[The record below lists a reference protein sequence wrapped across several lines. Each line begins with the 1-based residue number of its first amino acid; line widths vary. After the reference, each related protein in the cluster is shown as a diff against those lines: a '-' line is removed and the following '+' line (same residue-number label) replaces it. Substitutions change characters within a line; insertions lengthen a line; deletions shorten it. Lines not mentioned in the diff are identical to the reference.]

1 MSLTRLIAAAC
12 VVGLWVLLCL
22 WAWRRARRHDAR
34 QAQALQALNAPA
46 PEDTLLVAYAT
57 QTGYAESLA
66 EQTAES
72 LRAGGL
78 NVRVAS
84 LDQLDSARL
93 AGYRRM
99 LFVVSTYG
107 EGDPPDAAAAFA
119 GQMQMSAPMPAQGQA
134 QGQAQAQAQ
143 EQAQMQTQ
151 MQALPQ
157 TQAQISTRAQTQAS
171 PSQTGLLTG
180 VQYAVLALG
189 DSEYA
194 QFCGFGHRLN
204 DWLHDQGA
212 TPLFD
217 LVEVDNGDP
226 AALRHWQ
233 HHLGLLAGRSDLPDW
248 QAPVYESW
256 RLASRTLLNPGSQ
269 GGPCYLLTLT
279 PPAGQTAQWLAGD
292 IAEIGPRQERF
303 GPLLAHR
310 EYSIASVPED
320 GAIQLLVRQMRHE
333 DGELGL
339 GSGWLTHIARVGDEI
354 DLRVRTNRNF
364 HAPDDARPMILVGNG
379 TGLAGLRA
387 LIKAR
392 RAAGQRRNWL
402 VFGERNAAHDDFC
415 GEDIAAWRQDG
426 TLERV
431 DAVFSRDHAARR
443 YVQHVLRDE
452 ADTLRSWVAAG
463 AAIYVCGSLQGM
475 ASGVDAALQDILGD
489 TALQALQ
496 HGGRYRRD
504 VY

>member
-1 MSLTRLIAAAC
+1 MPATRLIAAAC
-12 VVGLWVLLCL
+12 VVGAWLLLCV
-22 WAWRRARRHDAR
+22 WARRRAKRH
-34 QAQALQALNAPA
+34 QAQQEQALQALQAPV

-66 EQTAES
+66 AQTAES

-78 NVRVAS
+78 AVRVAS
-84 LDQLDSARL
+84 LEQLDAKRL
-93 AGYRRM
+93 AAYRRM

-119 GQMQMSAPMPAQGQA
+119 EQMQQTAP
-134 QGQAQAQAQ
+134 
-143 EQAQMQTQ
+143 
-151 MQALPQ
+151 AL
-157 TQAQISTRAQTQAS
+157 AGAH
-171 PSQTGLLTG
+171 
-180 VQYAVLALG
+180 YAVLALG

-194 QFCGFGHRLN
+194 QFCGFGHRLD
-204 DWLHDQGA
+204 DWLHAQGA

-256 RLASRTLLNPGSQ
+256 RLAAREQLNPHSQ

-279 PPAGQTAQWLAGD
+279 PPADGVRGWQAGD
-292 IAEIGPRQERF
+292 IAEIGPRREAG

-310 EYSIASVPED
+310 EYSIASLPED
-320 GAIQLLVRQMRHE
+320 GSIQLLVRQMRGA
-333 DGELGL
+333 DGALGL
-339 GSGWLTHIARVGDEI
+339 GSGWLTHIAQPGDAI
-354 DLRVRTNRNF
+354 DLRVRVNRNF
-364 HAPDDARPMILVGNG
+364 HAPADDRPLLLVGNG

-392 RAAGQRRNWL
+392 RAAGRRRNWL
-402 VFGERNAAHDDFC
+402 VFGERNAAHDWFC
-415 GEDIAAWRQDG
+415 REEIDAWRADG

-431 DAVFSRDHAARR
+431 DAVFSRDQADRR
-443 YVQHVLRDE
+443 YVQHHLRDE
-452 ADTLRSWVAAG
+452 AQAVRAWADAG

-475 ASGVDAALQDILGD
+475 AGGVDAALQDILG
-489 TALQALQ
+489 AARLQAMQ
-496 HGGRYRRD
+496 RDGRYRRD

>member
-1 MSLTRLIAAAC
+1 M
-12 VVGLWVLLCL
+12 
-22 WAWRRARRHDAR
+22 
-34 QAQALQALNAPA
+34 
-46 PEDTLLVAYAT
+46 PEDTLLVAFAT

-66 EQTAES
+66 AQTAES

-78 NVRVAS
+78 AVRVAA
-84 LDQLDSARL
+84 LEQLNIKRL
-93 AGYRRM
+93 ADYRRM

-119 GQMQMSAPMPAQGQA
+119 EQMQQAAP
-134 QGQAQAQAQ
+134 
-143 EQAQMQTQ
+143 
-151 MQALPQ
+151 AL
-157 TQAQISTRAQTQAS
+157 AGAH
-171 PSQTGLLTG
+171 
-180 VQYAVLALG
+180 YAVLALG

-194 QFCGFGHRLN
+194 QFCGFGHRLD
-204 DWLHDQGA
+204 DWLHAQGA

-248 QAPVYESW
+248 QAPEYESW
-256 RLASRTLLNPGSQ
+256 RLAGRVQLNPQSQ

-279 PPAGQTAQWLAGD
+279 PPADVQRTWQAGD
-292 IAEIGPRQERF
+292 IAEIGPRREAR

-310 EYSIASVPED
+310 EYSIASLPDD
-320 GAIQLLVRQMRHE
+320 GSIQLLVRQMRGP
-333 DGELGL
+333 DGALGL
-339 GSGWLTHIARVGDEI
+339 GSGWLTHVAQPGDAI
-354 DLRVRTNRNF
+354 DLRVRVNRNF
-364 HAPDDARPMILVGNG
+364 HPPEDDRPLLLVGNG

-392 RAAGQRRNWL
+392 RAAGRRRNWL
-402 VFGERNAAHDDFC
+402 VFGERNAAYDWFC
-415 GEDIAAWRQDG
+415 REEIDAWRADG

-431 DAVFSRDHAARR
+431 DAVFSRDQADRR
-443 YVQHVLRDE
+443 YVQHQLRDQAE
-452 ADTLRSWVAAG
+452 AVRAWADAG

-475 ASGVDAALQDILGD
+475 ASGVDAALQDILG
-489 TALQALQ
+489 AARLQAMQ
-496 HGGRYRRD
+496 RDGRYRRD

>member
-1 MSLTRLIAAAC
+1 MAATRLIAAAC
-12 VVGLWVLLCL
+12 VAGAWLLLCL
-22 WAWRRARRHDAR
+22 WAWRRARRHQMQ
-34 QAQALQALNAPA
+34 QALALQALQAPV

-66 EQTAES
+66 AQTAES

-78 NVRVAS
+78 AVRVAA
-84 LDQLDSARL
+84 LEQLDAQRL
-93 AGYRRM
+93 ATYRRM

-119 GQMQMSAPMPAQGQA
+119 EQMQETAA
-134 QGQAQAQAQ
+134 
-143 EQAQMQTQ
+143 
-151 MQALPQ
+151 
-157 TQAQISTRAQTQAS
+157 
-171 PSQTGLLTG
+171 GLAG
-180 VQYAVLALG
+180 AHYAVLALG

-194 QFCGFGHRLN
+194 QFCGFGHRLD
-204 DWLHDQGA
+204 DWLHAQGA

-248 QAPVYESW
+248 QVPVYESW
-256 RLASRTLLNPGSQ
+256 RLAAREQLNPQSQ

-279 PPAGQTAQWLAGD
+279 PPTGGACSWQAGD
-292 IAEIGPRQERF
+292 IAEIGPRREAA

-310 EYSIASVPED
+310 EYSIASLPED
-320 GAIQLLVRQMRHE
+320 GAIQLLVRQMRGA
-333 DGELGL
+333 DGALGL
-339 GSGWLTHIARVGDEI
+339 GSGWLTQIAQPGDAI
-354 DLRVRTNRNF
+354 DLRVRVNRNF
-364 HAPDDARPMILVGNG
+364 HAPPDGRPLLLVGNG

-392 RAAGQRRNWL
+392 RAAGHPRNWL
-402 VFGERNAAHDDFC
+402 VFGERNAAHDWFC
-415 GEDIAAWRQDG
+415 REEIEAWRNDG

-431 DAVFSRDHAARR
+431 DAVFSRDQADRR
-443 YVQHVLRDE
+443 YVQHHLRDHAE
-452 ADTLRSWVAAG
+452 SVRAWVDAG

-475 ASGVDAALQDILGD
+475 AGGVDAALQDILG
-489 TALQALQ
+489 AARLQAMQ
-496 HGGRYRRD
+496 RDGRYRRD

>member
-12 VVGLWVLLCL
+12 VVGLWLLLCV
-22 WAWRRARRHDAR
+22 WAWRRARRLEALH
-34 QAQALQALNAPA
+34 AQALQALNAPT

-57 QTGYAESLA
+57 QTGYAETLA
-66 EQTAES
+66 AQTADS

-78 NVRVAS
+78 TVRVAA
-84 LDQLDSARL
+84 LDQLDLARL
-93 AGYRRM
+93 TTYRRV
-99 LFVVSTYG
+99 LFVASTYG

-119 GQMQMSAPMPAQGQA
+119 GQMQ
-134 QGQAQAQAQ
+134 
-143 EQAQMQTQ
+143 
-151 MQALPQ
+151 ALP
-157 TQAQISTRAQTQAS
+157 TAVGAA
-171 PSQTGLLTG
+171 PALTG
-180 VQYAVLALG
+180 MQYAVLALG

-194 QFCGFGHRLN
+194 QFCGFGHRLD
-204 DWLHDQGA
+204 DWLHAQGA

-248 QAPVYESW
+248 QAPVYDTW
-256 RLASRTLLNPGSQ
+256 RLAGRTLMNPDSQ

-279 PPAGQTAQWLAGD
+279 PPAGDAPRWMAGD
-292 IAEIGPRQERF
+292 IAEIGPRHARG
-303 GPLLAHR
+303 GPVQAHR
-310 EYSIASVPED
+310 EYSIASLPED
-320 GAIQLLVRQMRHE
+320 GAIQLLVRQMRSA
-333 DGELGL
+333 DGGLGL
-339 GSGWLTHIARVGDEI
+339 GSGWLTHIAQEGDGIE
-354 DLRVRTNRNF
+354 LRVRANRNF
-364 HAPDDARPMILVGNG
+364 HAPDDGRPMILVGNG

-392 RAAGQRRNWL
+392 RAAGHRHNWL
-402 VFGERNAAHDDFC
+402 VFGERNAAHDRFC
-415 GEDIAAWRQDG
+415 HEDIAAWRQDG
-426 TLERV
+426 TLERM
-431 DAVFSRDHAARR
+431 DAVYSRDQPQRR
-443 YVQHVLRDE
+443 YVQHLLRE
-452 ADTLRSWVAAG
+452 HADAVRSWVDEG

-489 TALQALQ
+489 ARLQALQ